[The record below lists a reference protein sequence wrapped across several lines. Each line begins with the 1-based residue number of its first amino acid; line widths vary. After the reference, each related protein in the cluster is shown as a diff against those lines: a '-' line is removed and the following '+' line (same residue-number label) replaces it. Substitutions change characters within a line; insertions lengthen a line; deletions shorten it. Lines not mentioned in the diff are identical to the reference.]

1 MQRDIKSTKS
11 ARNFLHDV
19 PGGHSIYCMETG
31 DMTTREIV
39 TRNVRRAMFEADLT
53 QSELAGQM
61 TITRETLRHRLNGKK
76 PFTIDE
82 LEEIAR
88 ATRVP
93 FSSLVNVDAEAGES
107 K

>member
-1 MQRDIKSTKS
+1 
-11 ARNFLHDV
+11 
-19 PGGHSIYCMETG
+19 METKG
-31 DMTTREIV
+31 MTTREMV

-53 QSELAGQM
+53 QAELAEQM
-61 TITRETLRHRLNGKK
+61 TITRETLRHRLSSKR

-88 ATRVP
+88 ATKVP
-93 FSSLVNVDAEAGES
+93 FSSLVNVDAEASEP

>member
-1 MQRDIKSTKS
+1 
-11 ARNFLHDV
+11 
-19 PGGHSIYCMETG
+19 
-31 DMTTREIV
+31 MTTREMV

-53 QSELAGQM
+53 QAELAGQM
-61 TITRETLRHRLNGKK
+61 TITRETLRHRLNGNR

-88 ATRVP
+88 ATKVP
-93 FSSLVNVDAEAGES
+93 FSSLVNIDAEASEY